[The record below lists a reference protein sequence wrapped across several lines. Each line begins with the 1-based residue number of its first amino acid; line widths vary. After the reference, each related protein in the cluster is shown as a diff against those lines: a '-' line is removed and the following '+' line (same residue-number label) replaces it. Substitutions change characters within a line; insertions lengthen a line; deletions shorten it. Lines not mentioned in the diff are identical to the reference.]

1 MKEKTSGAHPVDLD
15 TVKITGGFWS
25 RFQDL
30 VRTQVIPYQW
40 EALNDRIEGA
50 APSHCMENFKV
61 AAGQRE
67 GSFGGCV
74 FQDSDFA
81 KWIEA
86 VGYSLTIHPD
96 PELEKTAD
104 EAIDLVCSAQQ
115 PDGYL
120 NTYYI
125 INGLE
130 DRFTNLAHN
139 HELYCL
145 GHLMEGAIAY
155 YQATGKDKL
164 LNAVRRYADLV
175 DSLFGAEEGKL
186 QGYPGHEIIEMA
198 LVKLADVTGEE
209 RYLRLA
215 KYFID
220 QRGQE
225 PNYFREEIEKSGKPW
240 GWAKS
245 PFGLQYYQAGK
256 PVREQTAAEGHAV
269 RAVYLYSGMADVA
282 RKTGDESLWNACRTL
297 WDSIVRRRMYVTGS
311 IGSAH
316 YGESFTFDYDLPN
329 DSVYGETCAAI
340 GLVFFARRML
350 ETEAKGEYA
359 DVMEQALYNGVISG
373 MSLDGRSFFYVNPL
387 EVIPEASEKDHDR
400 SHVKVQRQK
409 WFGCAC
415 CPPNL
420 ARLVSSLGMYMYGT
434 GTLDGGEVLYHHL
447 YADGRASFTLGSKRA
462 EIRTETR
469 YPWDGTIKTLF
480 SLPEGSASFT
490 YALRI
495 PGWCDRYTLTV
506 NGQPLEYRFSDGYA
520 YISRTFQ
527 DGDAVTLELE
537 MSPRLI
543 SASPEVRDD
552 IGKVCVC
559 RGPVV
564 YCLEQE
570 DNGAKLHKVRISGN
584 TSFREAWEPETLGGI
599 VSLECTG
606 TSLDKPSQFAGAL
619 YQRYTPPVYKPQV
632 LRWIPYYA
640 WANRSAGEMT
650 VWVRV
655 QD

>member
-1 MKEKTSGAHPVDLD
+1 MKEKTSGALPADLSA
-15 TVKITGGFWS
+15 VKITGGFWS
-25 RFQDL
+25 RLQEL

-387 EVIPEASEKDHDR
+387 EV
-400 SHVKVQRQK
+400 
-409 WFGCAC
+409 
-415 CPPNL
+415 
-420 ARLVSSLGMYMYGT
+420 
-434 GTLDGGEVLYHHL
+434 
-447 YADGRASFTLGSKRA
+447 
-462 EIRTETR
+462 
-469 YPWDGTIKTLF
+469 
-480 SLPEGSASFT
+480 LP
-490 YALRI
+490 
-495 PGWCDRYTLTV
+495 
-506 NGQPLEYRFSDGYA
+506 
-520 YISRTFQ
+520 
-527 DGDAVTLELE
+527 
-537 MSPRLI
+537 
-543 SASPEVRDD
+543 
-552 IGKVCVC
+552 
-559 RGPVV
+559 
-564 YCLEQE
+564 
-570 DNGAKLHKVRISGN
+570 
-584 TSFREAWEPETLGGI
+584 
-599 VSLECTG
+599 
-606 TSLDKPSQFAGAL
+606 
-619 YQRYTPPVYKPQV
+619 
-632 LRWIPYYA
+632 
-640 WANRSAGEMT
+640 
-650 VWVRV
+650 
-655 QD
+655 

>member
-256 PVREQTAAEGHAV
+256 PVREQTAAEANAV

-282 RKTGDESLWNACRTL
+282 SEDATNPSGNACEPCGTA
-297 WDSIVRRRMYVTGS
+297 IVRRRMYVKGS
-311 IGSAH
+311 I
-316 YGESFTFDYDLPN
+316 
-329 DSVYGETCAAI
+329 
-340 GLVFFARRML
+340 ARPL
-350 ETEAKGEYA
+350 WGI
-359 DVMEQALYNGVISG
+359 LY
-373 MSLDGRSFFYVNPL
+373 L
-387 EVIPEASEKDHDR
+387 
-400 SHVKVQRQK
+400 
-409 WFGCAC
+409 
-415 CPPNL
+415 
-420 ARLVSSLGMYMYGT
+420 
-434 GTLDGGEVLYHHL
+434 
-447 YADGRASFTLGSKRA
+447 
-462 EIRTETR
+462 
-469 YPWDGTIKTLF
+469 
-480 SLPEGSASFT
+480 
-490 YALRI
+490 
-495 PGWCDRYTLTV
+495 
-506 NGQPLEYRFSDGYA
+506 
-520 YISRTFQ
+520 
-527 DGDAVTLELE
+527 
-537 MSPRLI
+537 
-543 SASPEVRDD
+543 
-552 IGKVCVC
+552 
-559 RGPVV
+559 
-564 YCLEQE
+564 
-570 DNGAKLHKVRISGN
+570 
-584 TSFREAWEPETLGGI
+584 
-599 VSLECTG
+599 
-606 TSLDKPSQFAGAL
+606 
-619 YQRYTPPVYKPQV
+619 
-632 LRWIPYYA
+632 
-640 WANRSAGEMT
+640 
-650 VWVRV
+650 
-655 QD
+655 